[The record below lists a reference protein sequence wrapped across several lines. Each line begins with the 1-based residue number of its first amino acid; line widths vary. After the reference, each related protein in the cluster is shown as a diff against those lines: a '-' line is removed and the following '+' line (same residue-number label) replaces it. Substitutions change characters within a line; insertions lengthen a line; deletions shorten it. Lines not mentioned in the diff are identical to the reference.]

1 MWDDHFDE
9 IGEKTRIIYK
19 DEEIRHQESVEDERD
34 VESFR
39 TVDISTASIMRH
51 DLSDHDLQKI
61 RDTLHTTMWSVTAA
75 VVRATMILHCTQAE
89 TGFEITGWLP
99 IGAIRD
105 SSYLNDH
112 GCIDI
117 RSAIS
122 PEQGFDLEELPRW
135 QYKNYKEISCKCG
148 KVADS

>member
-1 MWDDHFDE
+1 MNATLKVSE
-9 IGEKTRIIYK
+9 QSIYQL
-19 DEEIRHQESVEDERD
+19 HPL
-34 VESFR
+34 
-39 TVDISTASIMRH
+39 RH

-112 GCIDI
+112 ECIDI